1 MNACAKSK
9 DKIMTHYG
17 KIHSYDTGKGSGM
30 ITPEKGGDA
39 LAFSKADLKGDA
51 AEPKQ
56 GQRFGYETKQVS
68 GAKAQATNLEPQKA

>member
-51 AEPKQ
+51 AEPMAAP
-56 GQRFGYETKQVS
+56 GPAHALRPGLLPYRFS
-68 GAKAQATNLEPQKA
+68 RH